1 MSAGWTATMRM
12 LADAAKLINVPED
25 EVILREYV
33 KKLEA
38 FPADVLERAIKRVA
52 LTHEY
57 KTPPKVGTFVKHIS
71 NDLNFQRTK
80 AMMQNVQRLKAMR
93 PLESRQKPDE
103 AERQKVIAG
112 FRDLLAAM

>member
-1 MSAGWTATMRM
+1 MRM

-33 KKLEA
+33 TKLEA
-38 FPADVLERAIKRVA
+38 YPADVLERAIKRVA
-52 LTHEY
+52 VTHEY
-57 KTPPKVGTFVKHIS
+57 KTPPRVGTFVKHVS
-71 NDLNFQRTK
+71 NDLEYQRTK
-80 AMMQNVQRLKAMR
+80 AALQNVERLKAMR

-112 FRDLLAAM
+112 FKHLLAAM